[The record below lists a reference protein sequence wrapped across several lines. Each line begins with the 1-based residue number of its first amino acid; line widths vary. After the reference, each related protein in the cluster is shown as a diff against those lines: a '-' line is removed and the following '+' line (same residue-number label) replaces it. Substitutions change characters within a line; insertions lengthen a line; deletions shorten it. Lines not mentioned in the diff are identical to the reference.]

1 MKSDVTDA
9 DRVRRALERAA
20 SLHQRVAGTEADAVV
35 NAARAVRKALDDRRQ
50 VLVFGNGGSATDAQH
65 FAAELVGRFGI
76 ERAGLPVIAL
86 TADSA
91 ILTSVAND
99 YGFDAVFAR
108 QIEALGRK
116 GDVAIGITTSGTS
129 ANVNRALKVARA
141 AGLVTIGLTG
151 RDGGETKDLVDV
163 PVNVPGETSAEVQ
176 EVQRTLLHVMC
187 DLIERPHA

>member
-1 MKSDVTDA
+1 VTDA
-9 DRVRRALERAA
+9 DRVRHALERAA
-20 SLHQRVAGTEADAVV
+20 SLHQRVAETQADAVA
-35 NAARAVRKALDDRRQ
+35 NAAAAIRKALDAGRQ

-76 ERAGLPVIAL
+76 ERRGLPVIAL

-108 QIEALGRK
+108 QVEALGRK
-116 GDVAIGITTSGTS
+116 GDVAMGITTSGKS
-129 ANVNRALKVARA
+129 ANVNRALRQART
-141 AGLVTIGLTG
+141 AGLVTIGFSG

-163 PVNVPGETSAEVQ
+163 PVTVPGDTSAEVQ